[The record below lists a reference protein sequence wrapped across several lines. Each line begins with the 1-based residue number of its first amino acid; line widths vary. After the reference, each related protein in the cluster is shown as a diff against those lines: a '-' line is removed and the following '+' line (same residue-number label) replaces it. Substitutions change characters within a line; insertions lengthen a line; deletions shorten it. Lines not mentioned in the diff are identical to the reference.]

1 MCEEHTL
8 DVDAQN
14 RSAVARHRREPP
26 ERVSRRRLVVVLAPA
41 LLAVGAMALGALT
54 GAVPVAL
61 ALEGQQT
68 LKISAQRFSG
78 EAFGAL
84 PSFVQNPDGTRQP
97 VAILDLR
104 RVRVAGLCASTA
116 VDTPAGRYVVRATTP
131 PDRELTAGRFQVAIE
146 SVDGLDAAGQ
156 QLGLNRE
163 RTAPDGTPIDTSTGG
178 VPATIDGLVLDVSAT
193 ARWATVNQLQ
203 LAGAEVRV
211 GQDQPECS

>member
-1 MCEEHTL
+1 M
-8 DVDAQN
+8 DVDP
-14 RSAVARHRREPP
+14 RSWPEVTRHRKKPPGREGW
-26 ERVSRRRLVVVLAPA
+26 VSWRRLVLVLTPA
-41 LLAVGAMALGALT
+41 TLSIGAMAVGALT

-68 LKISAQRFSG
+68 LKISAQRFNG

-84 PSFVQNPDGTRQP
+84 PSFVQNPDGSRQP
-97 VAILDLR
+97 VVVLDLR

-116 VDTPAGRYVVRATTP
+116 VDTPAGRYVLRATTP
-131 PDRELTAGRFQVAIE
+131 TDRDVTAGRLQLAIE
-146 SVDGLDAAGQ
+146 SIDGLGAAGQ

-163 RTAPDGTPIDTSTGG
+163 QTAPDGTPIDTSTGG

-211 GQDQPECS
+211 GSDQPECL